1 MLMRSQVRIGLK
13 LTRKK
18 GHRNMYQ
25 SMVIKGTAQWA
36 HVHEPNDLSGKF
48 QVDICQLDKATVKKL
63 EENGI
68 DVRQG
73 EGEKEHKG
81 SFIVAKTKRRPK
93 VMDAAKNIWPSNI
106 LIGNG
111 STVKCSVTPFDR
123 PFKKKSGTSASLNS
137 LMVVDFKSADISG
150 TGDLEAEADGFTL
163 ADLEGE
169 DIPFEAGD
177 DL

>member
-1 MLMRSQVRIGLK
+1 
-13 LTRKK
+13 
-18 GHRNMYQ
+18 MYQ

-63 EENGI
+63 EENNI
-68 DVRQG
+68 EVRRG
-73 EGEKEHKG
+73 EGEKENKG

-93 VMDAAKNIWPSNI
+93 VMDAAKNVWPSNI

-111 STVKCSVTPFDR
+111 STVKCSVTPFDWT
-123 PFKKKSGTSASLNS
+123 FKKKSGISASLNS
-137 LMVVDFKSADISG
+137 LMVVDFKSADMSG
-150 TGDLEAEADGFTL
+150 TGDLEAEDDGFVL
-163 ADLEGE
+163 GDLEGDE
-169 DIPFEAGD
+169 IPFEAGD

>member
-1 MLMRSQVRIGLK
+1 
-13 LTRKK
+13 
-18 GHRNMYQ
+18 MYQ

-36 HVHEPNDLSGKF
+36 CVHEPNDLSGKF

-63 EENGI
+63 KDVGI
-68 DVRQG
+68 EVRQG
-73 EGEKEHKG
+73 EGDKEHKG

-93 VMDAAKNIWPSNI
+93 VMDAAKNIWPSNL

-111 STVKCSVTPFDR
+111 STVKCSVTPFDWT
-123 PFKKKSGTSASLNS
+123 FKKKSGISASLNS
-137 LMVVDFKSADISG
+137 LMVIDFKSADMNG
-150 TGDLEAEADGFTL
+150 TGDLEAEDDGFVL
-163 ADLEGE
+163 GDLEGE

>member
-1 MLMRSQVRIGLK
+1 
-13 LTRKK
+13 
-18 GHRNMYQ
+18 MYQ

-63 EENGI
+63 EDVGI
-68 DVRQG
+68 EVRQG

-93 VMDAAKNIWPSNI
+93 VMDAAKNIWPSNL

-111 STVKCSVTPFDR
+111 STVKCSVTPFDWT
-123 PFKKKSGTSASLNS
+123 FKKKSGISASLNS
-137 LMVVDFKSADISG
+137 LMVVDFKSADMSG
-150 TGDLEAEADGFTL
+150 TGDLVAEDDGFVL
-163 ADLEGE
+163 GDLEGDE
-169 DIPFEAGD
+169 IPFEAGD

>member
-1 MLMRSQVRIGLK
+1 
-13 LTRKK
+13 
-18 GHRNMYQ
+18 MYQ

-36 HVHEPNDLSGKF
+36 CVHEPNDLSGKF

-63 EENGI
+63 EDVGI
-68 DVRQG
+68 EVRQG
-73 EGEKEHKG
+73 EGDKEHKG

-93 VMDAAKNIWPSNI
+93 VMDAAKNIWPSNL

-111 STVKCSVTPFDR
+111 STVKCSVTPFDWT
-123 PFKKKSGTSASLNS
+123 FKKKSGISASLNS
-137 LMVVDFKSADISG
+137 LMVIDFKAADMNG
-150 TGDLEAEADGFTL
+150 TGDLEAEDDGFVL
-163 ADLEGE
+163 GDLEGE

>member
-1 MLMRSQVRIGLK
+1 
-13 LTRKK
+13 
-18 GHRNMYQ
+18 MYQ

-63 EENGI
+63 EDVGI
-68 DVRQG
+68 EVRQG

-93 VMDAAKNIWPSNI
+93 VMDAAKNIWPSNL

-111 STVKCSVTPFDR
+111 STVKCSVTPFDWT
-123 PFKKKSGTSASLNS
+123 FKKKSGISASLNS
-137 LMVVDFKSADISG
+137 LMVVDFKSADMSG
-150 TGDLEAEADGFTL
+150 TGDLEAEDDGFVL
-163 ADLEGE
+163 GDLEGDE
-169 DIPFEAGD
+169 RPFEAGD

>member
-1 MLMRSQVRIGLK
+1 
-13 LTRKK
+13 
-18 GHRNMYQ
+18 MYQ

-36 HVHEPNDLSGKF
+36 CVHEPNDLSGKF

-63 EENGI
+63 EGVGI
-68 DVRQG
+68 EVRQG
-73 EGEKEHKG
+73 EGDKEHKG

-93 VMDAAKNIWPSNI
+93 VMDAAKNIWPSNL

-111 STVKCSVTPFDR
+111 STVKCSVTPFDWT
-123 PFKKKSGTSASLNS
+123 FKKKSGISASLNS
-137 LMVVDFKSADISG
+137 LMVIDFKAADMNG
-150 TGDLEAEADGFTL
+150 TGDLEAEDDGFVL
-163 ADLEGE
+163 GDLEGE

>member
-1 MLMRSQVRIGLK
+1 
-13 LTRKK
+13 
-18 GHRNMYQ
+18 MYQ

-63 EENGI
+63 EDVGI
-68 DVRQG
+68 EVRQG

-93 VMDAAKNIWPSNI
+93 VMDAAKNIWPSNL

-111 STVKCSVTPFDR
+111 STVKCSVTPFDWT
-123 PFKKKSGTSASLNS
+123 FKKKSGISASLNS
-137 LMVVDFKSADISG
+137 LMVVDFKSADMSG
-150 TGDLEAEADGFTL
+150 TGEHEAEYDGFVL
-163 ADLEGE
+163 GDLEGDE
-169 DIPFEAGD
+169 IPFEAGD